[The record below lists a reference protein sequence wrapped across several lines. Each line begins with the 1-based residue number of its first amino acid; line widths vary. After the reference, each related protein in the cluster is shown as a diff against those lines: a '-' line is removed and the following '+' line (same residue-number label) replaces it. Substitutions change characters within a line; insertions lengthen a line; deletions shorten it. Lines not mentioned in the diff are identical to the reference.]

1 MLPWLIVAALV
12 AVVAALSLALVMQRD
27 LHTIRGKRVERLVA
41 RHDRLYDLSHRW
53 LDEAAA
59 HRTVHG
65 IEHDGADYAGGLIDA
80 AAELELAL
88 DDGED
93 A

>member
-1 MLPWLIVAALV
+1 MFPWLIVTALA
-12 AVVAALSLALVMQRD
+12 AVVAALSLALAMQRD
-27 LHTIRGKRVERLVA
+27 LHAIRGKRVERMQKREDA
-41 RHDRLYDLSHRW
+41 LYDLSRRW